1 MEYVLD
7 RELQEMVLS
16 NIPGKEAKYVCLYG
30 AYTMCSYTSSVITYV
45 SCSTARL
52 EIYSNSYF
60 VNTFPQGLLV
70 LHKINALGFWL
81 NAFSNSS
88 LSKLNTGGCK
98 GT

>member
-16 NIPGKEAKYVCLYG
+16 NIPGKETKYVCLYG
-30 AYTMCSYTSSVITYV
+30 AYTMCSYTSSVIYICIVFYGKT
-45 SCSTARL
+45 SDIFQFFF
-52 EIYSNSYF
+52 EK
-60 VNTFPQGLLV
+60 TFPQGLLG
-70 LHKINALGFWL
+70 LHKIKAFGFCL

>member
-16 NIPGKEAKYVCLYG
+16 NIPGKETKYVCLYG

-45 SCSTARL
+45 SYFTARL
-52 EIYSNSYF
+52 AIYSNSSF
-60 VNTFPQGLLV
+60 EKTFPQGLLG
-70 LHKINALGFWL
+70 LHKIKAFGFCL